1 MTINDN
7 FCFKKSIIINYHC
20 HAMIDMLINYWRLV
34 ALRLFVVAEGTN
46 KGVFFG
52 TLVVGVSYG
61 YSCLGPVS
69 VVVIFCV

>member
-1 MTINDN
+1 MII
-7 FCFKKSIIINYHC
+7 CVLIIKKSIIINYHC

-46 KGVFFG
+46 KGVFLG
-52 TLVVGVSYG
+52 DLVVGDS